1 MTALTTFYFMAD
13 INTWADFGALT
24 EEERSAYTPEDLESL
39 KTSIAENEAKVDEER
54 KIKDDDLVKTKEIA
68 ENQRVRAE
76 KAEREA
82 REGKKEKDEQSL
94 TAKDVLAFLEANV
107 SSEDYDEVI
116 GIAKILG
123 KTPAEALKDKTTQA
137 ILAIRT
143 EERRTAEATQ
153 TGKTMRGVAKT
164 TGEDLL
170 ERART
175 TGEVPEDEE
184 GMRKMF
190 QAKLAKKLKR

>member
-1 MTALTTFYFMAD
+1 MND
-13 INTWADFGALT
+13 IKTWADLGALT
-24 EEERSAYTPEDLESL
+24 EEERSAYTPEDLEAL
-39 KTSIAENEAKVDEER
+39 KTSIAENEAKVSEER
-54 KIKDDDLVKTKEIA
+54 KIKDEELAKANEIA
-68 ENQRVRAE
+68 ENQRIRAE
-76 KAEREA
+76 KAEKEA
-82 REGKKEKDEQSL
+82 KEGKKEKDEQSL
-94 TAKDVLAFLEANV
+94 TAKDALAFIEAKV

-116 GIAKILG
+116 RIAKILG
-123 KTPAEALKDKTTQA
+123 KTPVEALKDKTTQA
-137 ILAIRT
+137 ILATRL

-153 TGKTMRGVAKT
+153 TGKTQRGVSKT

-170 ERART
+170 ERAES